1 MATIAHQVRTH
12 PSRRGAL
19 RCRRAA
25 FTLMELI
32 MGMIITG
39 LVMAAIAA
47 LLSAVAMGWEQSGKS
62 QTSSIHRV
70 QTHARIQRILK
81 GIKQLG
87 AIRSGSINGN
97 SAPAAVMIWKSDDNG
112 DGKAQI
118 SELALLVHEGAVGT
132 ADGYLSF
139 NDVQYPSYWTAA
151 QRTAADNT
159 PPIVTEADVYKDSSI
174 DTFRSMGYVHKTLV
188 ASNLVGVV
196 FTRTDGVDI
205 TRPWLDYVLKF
216 DKENDVHVEYG
227 TTSVRTPSTLPAD
240 QRS

>member
-1 MATIAHQVRTH
+1 MAPIARRLRSH

-19 RCRRAA
+19 RRRAA

-81 GIKQLG
+81 GVKQLG
-87 AIRSGSINGN
+87 AIRAGSINGN
-97 SAPAAVMIWKSDDNG
+97 ATPAAVMIWKSDNNG
-112 DGKAQI
+112 DGKVQF

-132 ADGYLSF
+132 ESGYLSF
-139 NDVQYPSYWTAA
+139 YDVQYPTSWSAA

-159 PPIVTEADVYKDSSI
+159 PPVVTEADVYKDSSI
-174 DTFRSMGYVHKTLV
+174 DTFRSMAYVQKTLV
-188 ASNLVGVV
+188 ASNLLGVV
-196 FTRTDGVDI
+196 FTRTDGADL

>member
-1 MATIAHQVRTH
+1 MAPIARRLRSH
-12 PSRRGAL
+12 PSRRDAL
-19 RCRRAA
+19 RRRAA

-81 GIKQLG
+81 GVKQLG
-87 AIRSGSINGN
+87 AIRAGSINGN
-97 SAPAAVMIWKSDDNG
+97 ATPAAVMIWKSDNNG
-112 DGKAQI
+112 DGKVQF

-132 ADGYLSF
+132 ESGYLSF
-139 NDVQYPSYWTAA
+139 YDVQYPTSWSAA

-159 PPIVTEADVYKDSSI
+159 PPVVTEADVYKDSSI
-174 DTFRSMGYVHKTLV
+174 DTFRSMAYVQKTLV
-188 ASNLVGVV
+188 ASNLLGVV
-196 FTRTDGVDI
+196 FTRTDGADL